1 MITQLSW
8 PAIWRRLLA
17 PNFRVGALLAA
28 ENPAFSQ
35 AFVNGANYYCGTC
48 ASLLNP
54 LNKYPFISTQPAAS
68 PASAWQAGFDAMN
81 VNKINVL
88 FVAKEAASPELLAYL
103 ATLDVAMIGSQS
115 PAGRRQAKMGRD
127 HLFRW
132 HYTHP

>member
-1 MITQLSW
+1 MAQIITAA
-8 PAIWRRLLA
+8 PALHC
-17 PNFRVGALLAA
+17 
-28 ENPAFSQ
+28 S
-35 AFVNGANYYCGTC
+35 Y
-48 ASLLNP
+48 P

-103 ATLDVAMIGSQS
+103 ATLDVAMIGSQVS
-115 PAGRRQAKMGRD
+115 PGRRQAKMGGD

-132 HYTHP
+132 HYTHPRDLA